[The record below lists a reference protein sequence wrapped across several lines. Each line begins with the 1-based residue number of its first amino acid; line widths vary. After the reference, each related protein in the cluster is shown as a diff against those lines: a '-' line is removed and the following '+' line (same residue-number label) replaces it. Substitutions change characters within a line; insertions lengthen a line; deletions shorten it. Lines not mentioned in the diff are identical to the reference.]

1 MAKLRVTP
9 EASFSVNDWTA
20 VVVFIVII
28 GGIGRIEGPILGTLV
43 YSSLRGL
50 LADYGSTYMI
60 TLGAISIL
68 TMLYAPRGLWG
79 AIEQQLGFNIFE
91 TRRTLESTASPD

>member
-9 EASFSVNDWTA
+9 EAAFSVNDWTA

-43 YSSLRGL
+43 YFSLRGL
-50 LADYGSTYMI
+50 LADYGST
-60 TLGAISIL
+60 
-68 TMLYAPRGLWG
+68 
-79 AIEQQLGFNIFE
+79 
-91 TRRTLESTASPD
+91 